1 MRDAIVLSGWN
12 WETFN
17 VPERVALGFVGLGS
31 KVLYCENPVSRFRAN
46 GRNLEEIESRL
57 YRLQPQ
63 FLGHRLNR
71 IALGFP
77 QLQARMVANQI
88 LKSAVSLGLEK
99 PLVVYP
105 HGEFFIPLCRELKR
119 RGLPLVHLCMD
130 YPEPGQEVH
139 IEMSS
144 LTLAIPKSVFHEL
157 RATYGLKIAL
167 IPQVTRMSCSRNPC
181 GKNKPDAEFLAIQRP
196 RLCYL
201 GPVTNRL
208 NLGVLE
214 GLLKTR
220 PDWHLVHFGEAK
232 CLPLPNVHAIA
243 WRSPEHLQ
251 NLLADSDVGFM
262 PYDCFSEKNFHCVP
276 LKLFDYFS
284 AGLPVVST
292 SIVNLREFSD
302 AIYFGDDVDQL
313 AHAIQSALDE
323 PVDSPRRGKRIR
335 IAQEHSIESLS
346 SALADCLRALA

>member
-12 WETFN
+12 WKTFN
-17 VPERVALGFVGLGS
+17 VPERIALALVGLGS

-88 LKSAVSLGLEK
+88 LQSAVSLGLQS
-99 PLVVYP
+99 PLVIYP
-105 HGEFFIPLCRELKR
+105 HGEFFLPLCHELKR

-130 YPEPGQEVH
+130 YPEPGQEAH

-157 RATYGLKIAL
+157 RAAYGPKIAL
-167 IPQVTRMSCSRNPC
+167 MPQVTRMSCSIQASTNI
-181 GKNKPDAEFLAIQRP
+181 KSDDEFSTIQRP
-196 RLCYL
+196 RLGYV
-201 GPVTNRL
+201 GPIANRL
-208 NLGVLE
+208 NLSVLE
-214 GLLKTR
+214 DLLR
-220 PDWHLVHFGEAK
+220 SCLDWHFVHFGEAK
-232 CLPLPNVHAIA
+232 CFPLPNVHVIPWRTPERLQEVIA
-243 WRSPEHLQ
+243 
-251 NLLADSDVGFM
+251 NLDVGFM
-262 PYDCFSEKNFHCVP
+262 PYDCSSKKNFHCMP

-292 SIVNLREFSD
+292 PIVNLREFSD
-302 AIYFGDDVDQL
+302 TIYFGDDAGEL
-313 AHAIQSALDE
+313 AHAIQLALDE
-323 PVDSPRRGKRIR
+323 PADSPRRAKRIR
-335 IAQEHSIESLS
+335 IAREHSIESLS
-346 SALADCLRALA
+346 SALADCLRTVA